1 MNKKTLFKILGI
13 VMSVGGALVAAKST
27 DIELEELVDK
37 KFRDKEREKE
47 IKDFLEESED
57 E

>member
-1 MNKKTLFKILGI
+1 MNKKTLFKVLGI
-13 VMSVGGALVAAKST
+13 FMSIGGALVAAKST

-47 IKDFLEESED
+47 IKDFLEDSED